1 MIKILY
7 VLLLLG
13 VVLSGCNSASTSSK
27 NQELSEIE
35 FQQTV
40 KKAQKV
46 FHVIPSPVEA
56 AIVLQRAGVAYNED
70 LLNSYENVS
79 KYQTIRKRA
88 INLGVYG
95 TDLSY
100 SAVFEQTQASLNYFT
115 AIKTLSE
122 DIGLNEIINSELME
136 RVENNIHRRD
146 SLMSII
152 ADVYILA
159 NEKLIEN
166 ETDHI
171 SALIMA
177 GGWIEALYMST
188 GLIEELNL
196 SDDLLQRIA
205 EQKYSLNNL
214 IVLLETYK
222 EKPSISELL
231 VDLNKLK
238 VCFDKISIEKNKK
251 AIVTKN
257 GVTRIPGKRYYKVSR
272 ELFEEIKGTAHQIRN
287 KYV

>member
-1 MIKILY
+1 M
-7 VLLLLG
+7 
-13 VVLSGCNSASTSSK
+13 
-27 NQELSEIE
+27 
-35 FQQTV
+35 
-40 KKAQKV
+40 
-46 FHVIPSPVEA
+46 
-56 AIVLQRAGVAYNED
+56 
-70 LLNSYENVS
+70 
-79 KYQTIRKRA
+79 
-88 INLGVYG
+88 
-95 TDLSY
+95 SY

>member
-88 INLGVYG
+88 INLGV
-95 TDLSY
+95 
-100 SAVFEQTQASLNYFT
+100 
-115 AIKTLSE
+115 
-122 DIGLNEIINSELME
+122 
-136 RVENNIHRRD
+136 
-146 SLMSII
+146 
-152 ADVYILA
+152 
-159 NEKLIEN
+159 
-166 ETDHI
+166 
-171 SALIMA
+171 
-177 GGWIEALYMST
+177 
-188 GLIEELNL
+188 
-196 SDDLLQRIA
+196 
-205 EQKYSLNNL
+205 
-214 IVLLETYK
+214 
-222 EKPSISELL
+222 
-231 VDLNKLK
+231 
-238 VCFDKISIEKNKK
+238 
-251 AIVTKN
+251 
-257 GVTRIPGKRYYKVSR
+257 
-272 ELFEEIKGTAHQIRN
+272 
-287 KYV
+287 